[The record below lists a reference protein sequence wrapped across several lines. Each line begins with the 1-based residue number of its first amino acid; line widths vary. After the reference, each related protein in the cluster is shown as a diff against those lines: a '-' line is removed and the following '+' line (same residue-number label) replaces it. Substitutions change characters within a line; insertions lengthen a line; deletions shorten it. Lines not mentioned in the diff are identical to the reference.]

1 MPVRRRLNPAFSPR
15 RPGESIAAEFTGDTS
30 GFDRDDDIEIGQ
42 PEQVSP
48 PASTGFAAAPPVPK
62 RPSVSQP
69 TRGETSEIR
78 TRTRP
83 RERAPVQPRRPVER
97 RPQEPEPSVPTPTV
111 SQQPDST
118 GSQPTSEGRPSPS
131 LVPPPTSPV
140 TAADRISVPMR
151 AMEPEP
157 TGSQPGSDGAQR
169 PTPSISSASE
179 PLTAVVRPPT
189 DVSVAPPRMPIAQQA
204 PSAAAPPDTI
214 PAAPPADRPAAPF
227 VAPPAARPTA
237 PPAAPPAATSIAPSA
252 APSIA
257 PPAAPPAAPSAV
269 RPSLGP
275 ASANLFGSAGG
286 LGGGG
291 IGIPGSAR
299 AEGGE
304 PTELLLELS
313 KLLRRRG
320 TGAM

>member
-15 RPGESIAAEFTGDTS
+15 RPGEGIAEGFTGDTP
-30 GFDRDDDIEIGQ
+30 GFDRGDDIEIGQ
-42 PEQVSP
+42 PAQVSP
-48 PASTGFAAAPPVPK
+48 PASTGFAAAPHVPK

-118 GSQPTSEGRPSPS
+118 GSQPTGEGRPSPS
-131 LVPPPTSPV
+131 FVPPPTSPV
-140 TAADRISVPMR
+140 TAADRISVPTR

-157 TGSQPGSDGAQR
+157 TGSQPGSEGAQR

-179 PLTAVVRPPT
+179 PLTSVVRPPT
-189 DVSVAPPRMPIAQQA
+189 AVSVAPPRMPIAQQA
-204 PSAAAPPDTI
+204 SAPAPPVMPIAQQAPSAAAPS
-214 PAAPPADRPAAPF
+214 AA
-227 VAPPAARPTA
+227 A
-237 PPAAPPAATSIAPSA
+237 PPAAPPAAR
-252 APSIA
+252 
-257 PPAAPPAAPSAV
+257 PAAPPAAPSAV

-313 KLLRRRG
+313 KILRRRG